1 MGILLNLGPHKHEEV
16 GENSKAFQGSSME
29 MSVHS
34 EKGTSTA
41 PPPLKKNEKQIETLH
56 FGKQEE
62 FKDDGVMEVRGWP
75 LLTVTPEASTSA
87 PLRARGQIP
96 GRRSALQ
103 KGEGRR
109 KLCIF

>member
-1 MGILLNLGPHKHEEV
+1 
-16 GENSKAFQGSSME
+16 

-41 PPPLKKNEKQIETLH
+41 PPLKKKKEKQIETLH

-103 KGEGRR
+103 KGDGRR